1 MKYSSEGEWDGGMEA
16 IWQLMRWPSSENP
29 DWRKFWDK
37 IWENETRLC
46 LAGLPPLPSL
56 PLRRD
61 RAFPFVIKA
70 DKIRGG
76 GQWDAIMDGGG
87 RAAATTATAA
97 RRTRKLTQTIA
108 AGEADTLIAILIYT
122 F

>member
-1 MKYSSEGEWDGGMEA
+1 
-16 IWQLMRWPSSENP
+16 
-29 DWRKFWDK
+29 
-37 IWENETRLC
+37 
-46 LAGLPPLPSL
+46 
-56 PLRRD
+56 
-61 RAFPFVIKA
+61 
-70 DKIRGG
+70 
-76 GQWDAIMDGGG
+76 MDGGG